1 MTPEISSL
9 AKKFQIKAGMS
20 LLVLNAP
27 GDFPAMLAPL
37 PTGVTVATS
46 GSGPFDAVH
55 CFARNSTELERYAPV
70 ALAALKP
77 DGMLWFA
84 YPKGTSGIPTDL
96 SRDNGWDAATVH
108 GWEGI
113 RQIAVDDVWSAV
125 RFRPNAQRGSD
136 ELLEK
141 HFAGPRAALRP
152 VYDRLIGAL
161 SALGDDVTVGVRDS
175 YVAFAR
181 RKQFAVFKGRA
192 RPVQAELGLR
202 LPDVAASPRLAPAG
216 KSFGS
221 ESATHVVVLTLPE
234 DIDHEVLEW
243 LRRAYED
250 VG

>member
-1 MTPEISSL
+1 
-9 AKKFQIKAGMS
+9 
-20 LLVLNAP
+20 
-27 GDFPAMLAPL
+27 
-37 PTGVTVATS
+37 
-46 GSGPFDAVH
+46 
-55 CFARNSTELERYAPV
+55 
-70 ALAALKP
+70 
-77 DGMLWFA
+77 
-84 YPKGTSGIPTDL
+84 
-96 SRDNGWDAATVH
+96 
-108 GWEGI
+108 
-113 RQIAVDDVWSAV
+113 
-125 RFRPNAQRGSD
+125 NAQRGSD

-181 RKQFAVFKGRA
+181 RKQFAVFKSRA

>member
-1 MTPEISSL
+1 MVPEISSL
-9 AKKFQIKAGMS
+9 AKKLQIKTGMS

-27 GDFPAMLAPL
+27 ADYLAMLAPL
-37 PTGVTVATS
+37 PPGATVATA
-46 GSGPFDAVH
+46 GAGPFDAIH
-55 CFARNSTELERYAPV
+55 CFARNRSELERYAPA

-84 YPKGTSGIPTDL
+84 YPKGTSGVPTDL
-96 SRDNGWDAATVH
+96 SRDNGWNAVIAQ
-108 GWEGI
+108 GWEGV
-113 RQIAVDDVWSAV
+113 RQIAVDDIWSAV

-136 ELLEK
+136 ELLGK
-141 HFAGPRAALRP
+141 HFAGPRSALRP
-152 VYDRLIGAL
+152 VYDRLLGAL
-161 SALGDDVTVGVRDS
+161 DSLGDDVAVGVRDT

-181 RKQFAVFKGRA
+181 RKQFSVFKSRA

-202 LPDVAASPRLAPAG
+202 LPGVDASPRLAKAG
-216 KSFGS
+216 KSLGS
-221 ESATHVVVLTLPE
+221 ESATHVVVLTRPE